1 MKKILFIFICLLFFD
16 KVIIYAETAT
26 YKRCKVNFV
35 DEAQKDNSF
44 FKFRIEL
51 LEHIEK
57 KDVQY
62 LLSITDKNII
72 YSFGDDDGIKGF
84 VDEWKIFEKDSK
96 VWDVLKEVINS
107 GGRFEGEDIFFAPYT
122 FTEFLDDY
130 DVFEYNIV
138 KGENRKVY
146 LKPDRNSYVL
156 GILSNEV
163 IKINN
168 ETEEKIPETWS
179 LVTLYNGKKG
189 YILSRYLKSPI
200 DFRVGFIK
208 KKGVWKMNCFV
219 EGD

>member
-1 MKKILFIFICLLFFD
+1 MNISTHITLSLLFPSFYHIVAFGYNQKITPQAVGELD
-16 KVIIYAETAT
+16 P
-26 YKRCKVNFV
+26 KR
-35 DEAQKDNSF
+35 
-44 FKFRIEL
+44 
-51 LEHIEK
+51 
-57 KDVQY
+57 
-62 LLSITDKNII
+62 
-72 YSFGDDDGIKGF
+72 
-84 VDEWKIFEKDSK
+84 
-96 VWDVLKEVINS
+96 LKEVINS

-130 DVFEYNIV
+130 DIFEYNIV